1 MRQIFKRLR
10 FFLLN
15 RRWLWVRAVI
25 FFYDFFAIIASWLGA
40 NFLFYNSVSIDRFK
54 NAYIAFPLVLF
65 CQVVAIFLF
74 RLDRIVAR
82 FIAPADLIRIIEAA
96 FLAVVISF
104 GVLFYYLDI
113 PVSVFV
119 MDFLLLVSIMS
130 GGRLLYR
137 FYTEGFSTPERG
149 IRTIIVGAGR
159 AGELLL
165 RDLLRKEQ
173 ELYKPIGFVDDDRLK
188 LGKEILGVK
197 VLGRTRELPVIAKR
211 LDVEM
216 VLLAIP
222 SASQRTIRRIA
233 DICKS
238 IDVPCRMMPSFETI
252 MTGNLRLKHLEHT
265 QIEPVQIAEDVL
277 GRKPVHIDD
286 ALVGQE
292 LEGKTV
298 LVSGAGGSIGGELC
312 RQISELSPNKLI
324 LLESSEFA
332 LYQIEMQL
340 KERMPYLPIRAVLGS
355 VCDLEGMRELFDT
368 EGPDIVFHAA
378 AYKHVPIVEL
388 NAKAGVETNVF
399 GTKVMADVSHEFGVS
414 KFVLI
419 STDKAV
425 KPTNV
430 MGATKR
436 VAEIYCQNLNARS
449 DTAFIITRFG
459 NVLESSGSVVPLFRS
474 QIQRGGPVTVT
485 HPEIRRFFMTTHEA
499 CQLVL
504 QAASLGKGGEIF
516 VLDMGEPVKIVDL
529 AEQLIRLY
537 GLVPE
542 VDIPIQFTGLRPGEK
557 LYEELFYPAES
568 LSPTAH
574 PKVLLAMGDGHRD
587 WIWFNA
593 QLKRLKAAKGDEEIR
608 KALKSIV
615 AEYKVKKPVSGVCVP
630 LESGLKEG

>member
-15 RRWLWVRAVI
+15 RRWLWVRTVI
-25 FFYDFFAIIASWLGA
+25 FFYDIMAVVAAWLGA
-40 NFLFYNSVSIDRFK
+40 TYLFYNFSVPGEQLK
-54 NAYIAFPLVLF
+54 NAYVALPLLMFCQISAAFP
-65 CQVVAIFLF
+65 F

-96 FLAVVISF
+96 FAAVLVSF
-104 GVLFYYLDI
+104 TVMFYYFSI
-113 PVSVFV
+113 PFSVFV
-119 MDFLLLVSIMS
+119 IDFLLLVSIMS
-130 GGRLLYR
+130 GGRLVYR

-165 RDLLRKEQ
+165 RDLLHKEQ
-173 ELYKPIGFVDDDRLK
+173 DIYKPIGFVDDDRLK

-197 VLGRTRELPVIAKR
+197 VLGRTRELPVIARR

-222 SASQRTIRRIA
+222 SASQRTVKRIA
-233 DICKS
+233 AICKS

-252 MTGNLRLKHLEHT
+252 MTGNLRIKNTDHV

-286 ALVGQE
+286 SLVRQE

-312 RQISELSPNKLI
+312 RQIAELSPNKLI
-324 LLESSEFA
+324 LLEASEFA

-340 KERMPYLPIRAVLGS
+340 KERLPYLPIRAVLGN
-355 VCDLEGMRELFDT
+355 VCDPDGMRALFDE

-399 GTKVMADVSHEFGVS
+399 GTRMMADVSHEFGVE

-436 VAEIYCQNLNARS
+436 VAEIYCQNLNDRS

-474 QIQRGGPVTVT
+474 QIQKGGPVTVT

-504 QAASLGKGGEIF
+504 QAASLGNGGEIF

-529 AEQLIRLY
+529 AEQVIRLY
-537 GLVPE
+537 GLIPD
-542 VDIPIQFTGLRPGEK
+542 VDVHIKFTGLRPGEK

-568 LSPTAH
+568 LTPTAH
-574 PKVLLAMGDGHRD
+574 PKVLLAMGDGQRD
-587 WIWFNA
+587 WVWFNA
-593 QLKRLKAAKGDEEIR
+593 QLKRLKAARGEEEIR

-615 AEYKVKKPVSGVCVP
+615 TEYKVKKPASGMYVQ
-630 LESGLKEG
+630 LESGREG